1 MKRYSY
7 TAEKAKREI
16 EAYFASLEVPAVSS
30 PAGAAGQQV
39 NSWEGEGAVEGCRIQ
54 GKLTVGK
61 GSRVVNCHIGSEADV
76 VIGDNC
82 FVYSCAFS
90 DKTEIEIGNACQ
102 LVSSTFLFSTKI
114 GCGSKAVQVTAYTPL
129 TAGPRFLAKA
139 VMIEAL
145 TDAAV
150 SVGAD
155 AVMFGVCW
163 QGNLVAGNRLVLSTH
178 QCQDSSVLRT
188 HMFVPRGLVVG
199 DDVRL
204 EFNGRLVAN
213 SPIRIGNGTIV
224 QSATKDPQAFAEGKI
239 DIRNNVRFVLASI
252 SSYSSRLVPS
262 CSGSL
267 FVDDNAEVYV
277 TQSTG
282 PSGLLTVKKSTVVAI

>member
-16 EAYFASLEVPAVSS
+16 EAYFASLEVPAASL
-30 PAGAAGQQV
+30 AGAGQQA
-39 NSWEGEGAVEGCRIQ
+39 NSWEGEGAVEGCKIQ

-61 GSRVVNCHIGSEADV
+61 GSRVVNCLIGPEADV

-82 FVYSCAFS
+82 FVYACSFS
-90 DKTEIEIGNACQ
+90 GKIEIGNACQ
-102 LVSSTFLFSTKI
+102 LVISTFLFSTKI
-114 GCGSKAVQVTAYTPL
+114 GCGSKTVHVTAYTPL

-139 VMIEAL
+139 VTIETL
-145 TDAAV
+145 TNAAI

-163 QGNLVAGNRLVLSTH
+163 QGNLVAGNRIVLSAH
-178 QCQDSSVLRT
+178 QRQESSTLRT
-188 HMFVPRGLVVG
+188 NMLVPCGLVAG

-204 EFNGRLVAN
+204 EFDGRLNAD

-224 QSATKDPQAFAEGKI
+224 QSATKDQQAFAEGKI
-239 DIRNNVRFVLASI
+239 DIRNNVRFVLAST
-252 SSYSSRLVPS
+252 SSYSSRLVS
-262 CSGSL
+262 YTSASR
-267 FVDDNAEVYV
+267 A
-277 TQSTG
+277 S
-282 PSGLLTVKKSTVVAI
+282 

>member
-16 EAYFASLEVPAVSS
+16 EAYFASLEVPAASL
-30 PAGAAGQQV
+30 AGAGQQA
-39 NSWEGEGAVEGCRIQ
+39 NSWEGEGAVEGCKIQ

-61 GSRVVNCHIGSEADV
+61 GSRVVNCLIGPEADV

-82 FVYSCAFS
+82 FVYACSFS
-90 DKTEIEIGNACQ
+90 GKIEIGNACQ
-102 LVSSTFLFSTKI
+102 LVISTFLFSTKI
-114 GCGSKAVQVTAYTPL
+114 GCGSKTVHVTAYTPL

-139 VMIEAL
+139 VTIETL
-145 TDAAV
+145 TNAAI

-163 QGNLVAGNRLVLSTH
+163 QGNLVAGNRIVLSAH
-178 QCQDSSVLRT
+178 QRQESSTLRT
-188 HMFVPRGLVVG
+188 NMLVPCGLVAG

-204 EFNGRLVAN
+204 EFDGRLNAD

-224 QSATKDPQAFAEGKI
+224 QSATKDQQAFAEGKI
-239 DIRNNVRFVLASI
+239 DIRNNVRFVLAST
-252 SSYSSRLVPS
+252 SSYSSRLVS
-262 CSGSL
+262 YTSASL
-267 FVDDNAEVYV
+267 A
-277 TQSTG
+277 S
-282 PSGLLTVKKSTVVAI
+282 

>member
-7 TAEKAKREI
+7 TAEKAKRDI
-16 EAYFASLEVPAVSS
+16 EAFFASLEVPAA
-30 PAGAAGQQV
+30 PAREEAAGQQV
-39 NSWEGEGAVEGCRIQ
+39 NSWEGEGAVEGCKIQ

-61 GSRVVNCHIGSEADV
+61 GSRVVNCLIGPEADV

-82 FVYSCAFS
+82 FVCTCTFS
-90 DKTEIEIGNACQ
+90 DKIEIGNACQ
-102 LVSSTFLFSTKI
+102 LANSTFLFSTKI
-114 GCGSKAVQVTAYTPL
+114 GCGSKVVYVTAYTPL

-139 VMIEAL
+139 VMIETL
-145 TDAAV
+145 TNAAI

-155 AVMFGVCW
+155 AVLFGACW
-163 QGNLVAGNRLVLSTH
+163 QGNLVAGNRLVLSAH
-178 QCQDSSVLRT
+178 QHQESLRT
-188 HMFVPRGLVVG
+188 NMLVPCGLVAG

-204 EFNGRLVAN
+204 EFDGRLNAN

-224 QSATKDPQAFAEGKI
+224 QSATKAPQAFVEGKI
-239 DIRNNVRFVLASI
+239 DIRNNVRFVLAST
-252 SSYSSRLVPS
+252 SSYCSRTIPS
-262 CSGSL
+262 CFGSL

-282 PSGLLTVKKSTVVAI
+282 PNDLLTVKKSTVVAI

>member
-16 EAYFASLEVPAVSS
+16 EAYFARLEVPAASL
-30 PAGAAGQQV
+30 AGAGQQA
-39 NSWEGEGAVEGCRIQ
+39 NSWEGEGAVEGCKIQ

-61 GSRVVNCHIGSEADV
+61 GSRVVNCLIGPEADV

-82 FVYSCAFS
+82 FVYACSFS
-90 DKTEIEIGNACQ
+90 DKIEIGNACQ
-102 LVSSTFLFSTKI
+102 LVISTFLFSTKI
-114 GCGSKAVQVTAYTPL
+114 GCGSKTVHVTAYTPL

-139 VMIEAL
+139 VTIETL
-145 TDAAV
+145 TNAAI

-163 QGNLVAGNRLVLSTH
+163 QGNLVAGNRIVLSAH
-178 QCQDSSVLRT
+178 QYQESLRT
-188 HMFVPRGLVVG
+188 KMLVPCGLVAG

-204 EFNGRLVAN
+204 EFAGRLNAN
-213 SPIRIGNGTIV
+213 SPIRVGNGTIV
-224 QSATKDPQAFAEGKI
+224 QSATKDLQAFAEGKI
-239 DIRNNVRFVLASI
+239 DIRNNVRFVLAST

-282 PSGLLTVKKSTVVAI
+282 PNGLLTVKKSTVVAI

>member
-16 EAYFASLEVPAVSS
+16 EAYFASLEVPAASS
-30 PAGAAGQQV
+30 IAGAAGQQV

-61 GSRVVNCHIGSEADV
+61 GSRVVNCYIGSGAAV

-82 FVYSCAFS
+82 FVYSCAFG
-90 DKTEIEIGNACQ
+90 DKTETEIGNACQ
-102 LVSSTFLFSTKI
+102 LVNSTFSFSAKV

-155 AVMFGVCW
+155 AVMFDVCW

-188 HMFVPRGLVVG
+188 NTIVPRGLVVG

-204 EFNGRLVAN
+204 EFSGRLVAN

-239 DIRNNVRFVLASI
+239 DIRNNVRFVLAST
-252 SSYSSRLVPS
+252 SSYYSRLAS
-262 CSGSL
+262 YTSASL
-267 FVDDNAEVYV
+267 A
-277 TQSTG
+277 S
-282 PSGLLTVKKSTVVAI
+282 

>member
-7 TAEKAKREI
+7 TAEKAKRDI
-16 EAYFASLEVPAVSS
+16 EAFFASLEVPAVSS
-30 PAGAAGQQV
+30 PAGAGQQA

-61 GSRVVNCHIGSEADV
+61 GSRVVNCVIGPEADV

-82 FVYSCAFS
+82 LVCACTFS
-90 DKTEIEIGNACQ
+90 NKTEIGDACQ
-102 LVSSTFLFSTKI
+102 LICSTFLCSTKI
-114 GCGSKAVQVTAYTPL
+114 GCASKTAQVLVYTPL
-129 TAGPRFLAKA
+129 TAGPRFLAR
-139 VMIEAL
+139 
-145 TDAAV
+145 AATIDVYNNSSV
-150 SVGAD
+150 SVGAE
-155 AVMFGVCW
+155 AVMFAVSW
-163 QGNLVAGNRLVLSTH
+163 QGNLVAGNRLVLSAQRH
-178 QCQDSSVLRT
+178 QESSILRPN
-188 HMFVPRGLVVG
+188 MFVPCGLVAG

-204 EFNGRLVAN
+204 EFSGRLVAN

-224 QSATKDPQAFAEGKI
+224 QSAIKGPQAFAEGKI
-239 DIRNNVRFVLASI
+239 DIRNNVRFVLAST

>member
-16 EAYFASLEVPAVSS
+16 EAYFASLEVPAASL
-30 PAGAAGQQV
+30 AGAGQQV
-39 NSWEGEGAVEGCRIQ
+39 NSWEGESAVEGCKIQ

-61 GSRVVNCHIGSEADV
+61 GSRVVNCLIGPEADV

-82 FVYSCAFS
+82 FVCACSFS
-90 DKTEIEIGNACQ
+90 DKIEIGNACQ
-102 LVSSTFLFSTKI
+102 LVNSTFLFSTKI
-114 GCGSKAVQVTAYTPL
+114 GCGSKVVHVTAYTPL

-139 VMIEAL
+139 VMIETL
-145 TDAAV
+145 TNAAI

-155 AVMFGVCW
+155 AVLFGACW
-163 QGNLVAGNRLVLSTH
+163 QGNLVAGNRLVLSAH
-178 QCQDSSVLRT
+178 QYQESLRT
-188 HMFVPRGLVVG
+188 NMLVPCGLVAG

-204 EFNGRLVAN
+204 EFAGRLNAN

-224 QSATKDPQAFAEGKI
+224 QSATKDPQAFVEGKI
-239 DIRNNVRFVLASI
+239 DIRNNVRFVLAST
-252 SSYSSRLVPS
+252 SSYCSRTIPS
-262 CSGSL
+262 CFGSL

-282 PSGLLTVKKSTVVAI
+282 PNGLLTVKKSTVVAI

>member
-7 TAEKAKREI
+7 TAEKAKRDI
-16 EAYFASLEVPAVSS
+16 EAFFASFEVPAA
-30 PAGAAGQQV
+30 PAIEEAAGQQV

-61 GSRVVNCHIGSEADV
+61 GSRVVNCLIGPEADV

-82 FVYSCAFS
+82 FVCNCSFN
-90 DKTEIEIGNACQ
+90 DKIEIGNACQ
-102 LVSSTFLFSTKI
+102 LVFSTFLFSTKT
-114 GCGSKAVQVTAYTPL
+114 GCGSKMVYVNANTPL

-139 VMIEAL
+139 VTIRES

-155 AVMFGVCW
+155 AVMFNVCW
-163 QGNLVAGNRLVLSTH
+163 EGNLVAGNRLVLTSAAHEPFTY
-178 QCQDSSVLRT
+178 V
-188 HMFVPRGLVVG
+188 HMLVPCGLVAG

-204 EFNGRLVAN
+204 EFNGRLTAN

-224 QSATKDPQAFAEGKI
+224 QSATKDQQAFAEGKI
-239 DIRNNVRFVLASI
+239 DIRNNVRFVLAST

-262 CSGSL
+262 CYGSL
-267 FVDDNAEVYV
+267 FVDDNAEVW
-277 TQSTG
+277 
-282 PSGLLTVKKSTVVAI
+282 

>member
-16 EAYFASLEVPAVSS
+16 EAYFASLEVPAAFL
-30 PAGAAGQQV
+30 AGADQQA
-39 NSWEGEGAVEGCRIQ
+39 NSWEGEGAVEGCKIQ

-61 GSRVVNCHIGSEADV
+61 GSRVVNCYIGLEADV

-82 FVYSCAFS
+82 FVCACSFG
-90 DKTEIEIGNACQ
+90 DKIEIGNACQ
-102 LVSSTFLFSTKI
+102 LVNSTFLFSTKI
-114 GCGSKAVQVTAYTPL
+114 GCGSKVVHVTAYTPL

-139 VMIEAL
+139 VMIETL
-145 TDAAV
+145 TNAAI

-163 QGNLVAGNRLVLSTH
+163 QGNLVAGNRLVLSAHPH
-178 QCQDSSVLRT
+178 QESNTNL
-188 HMFVPRGLVVG
+188 FVPCGLVAG

-204 EFNGRLVAN
+204 EFAGKLNAN

-224 QSATKDPQAFAEGKI
+224 QSATTEQQVFVEGKV
-239 DIRNNVRFVLASI
+239 DIRNNVRFVLAST
-252 SSYSSRLVPS
+252 SSYCSRIIPG

-282 PSGLLTVKKSTVVAI
+282 PGGLLAVKKSTVVAI